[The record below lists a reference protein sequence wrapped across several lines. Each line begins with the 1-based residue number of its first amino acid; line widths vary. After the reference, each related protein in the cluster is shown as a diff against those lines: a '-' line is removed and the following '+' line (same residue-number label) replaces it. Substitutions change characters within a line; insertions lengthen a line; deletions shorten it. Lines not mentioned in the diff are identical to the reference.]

1 MANGPEHSM
10 ASWDGR
16 LFLKSA
22 HWASES
28 CLSETRFLRKQ
39 RKEKMSRK
47 QEDKKNRGAEQ
58 DLPTTLAVH
67 QWRLGVTVLQDR
79 CPSLAGFLVMSL
91 INSHFKARLM
101 RGVSLNIL
109 TTQSWFLMSNGLLYE
124 MYSECLVHTML

>member
-1 MANGPEHSM
+1 M

-39 RKEKMSRK
+39 RKEQMSRK
-47 QEDKKNRGAEQ
+47 QEDKKNRGVEQ

-67 QWRLGVTVLQDR
+67 QKRLRITVLQDR
-79 CPSLAGFLVMSL
+79 CPLLARFLVMSL
-91 INSHFKARLM
+91 INTYFKARMM
-101 RGVSLNIL
+101 RGVSINIL

-124 MYSECLVHTML
+124 MYSECLAHIML

>member
-39 RKEKMSRK
+39 RKGANV
-47 QEDKKNRGAEQ
+47 KKTRRQKEQGAEQ

-67 QWRLGVTVLQDR
+67 QKRLRVTSPRQVPITGTVSSQE
-79 CPSLAGFLVMSL
+79 SI
-91 INSHFKARLM
+91 INTYFKARMM
-101 RGVSLNIL
+101 RGVSINIL
-109 TTQSWFLMSNGLLYE
+109 TTQSWFLMSIGLLYE
-124 MYSECLVHTML
+124 MYSECLAHTML

>member
-39 RKEKMSRK
+39 RKEQMSRK
-47 QEDKKNRGAEQ
+47 QEDKKNRGVEQ

-67 QWRLGVTVLQDR
+67 QKRLRVTVLQDR
-79 CPSLAGFLVMSL
+79 CPLLARFLVMSL
-91 INSHFKARLM
+91 INTYFKARMM
-101 RGVSLNIL
+101 REVSINIL

-124 MYSECLVHTML
+124 MYSECLAHIML

>member
-1 MANGPEHSM
+1 M

-39 RKEKMSRK
+39 RKEQMSRK
-47 QEDKKNRGAEQ
+47 QEDKKNRGVEQ

-67 QWRLGVTVLQDR
+67 QKRLRVTVLQDR
-79 CPSLAGFLVMSL
+79 CPLLARFLVMSL
-91 INSHFKARLM
+91 INTYFKARMM
-101 RGVSLNIL
+101 RGVSINIL

-124 MYSECLVHTML
+124 MYSECLAHIML